1 MWAQGNVRCHRKR
14 ALCSRAY
21 EAPEIIA
28 VDIYG
33 AGLSSQREASARGAQ
48 RSPGGHN
55 MADLVLIVRVAL
67 ALVFTVAAAG
77 KLTTR
82 AGSRL
87 LVESFD
93 LDRRL
98 APAAVA
104 LPWTELGL
112 AAALL
117 VPATA
122 RWAAAAS
129 WALLAV
135 FSSLLLRNR
144 RNGNAGGCNC
154 FGAFGR
160 TTLGRWPLVRNGL
173 LLLLASLVAAGGVQL
188 PVSAIWRGLW

>member
-1 MWAQGNVRCHRKR
+1 
-14 ALCSRAY
+14 
-21 EAPEIIA
+21 
-28 VDIYG
+28 
-33 AGLSSQREASARGAQ
+33 
-48 RSPGGHN
+48 

-77 KLTTR
+77 KLTTC

-129 WALLAV
+129 WALGRVFVVAV
-135 FSSLLLRNR
+135 
-144 RNGNAGGCNC
+144 AEP
-154 FGAFGR
+154 A
-160 TTLGRWPLVRNGL
+160 
-173 LLLLASLVAAGGVQL
+173 
-188 PVSAIWRGLW
+188 